1 MNYLRHYCNL
11 IRKAENRIPPKGYT
25 EKHHVFPIS
34 IYGKNDRIVVLTAR
48 EHYIAH
54 CFLERIC
61 IKRYGLNNQK
71 TIKMSYASWSMNNQ
85 KRNKDNLYKN
95 SILYEKSR
103 IRYINSYKESGF
115 YSRNGKKGIETHKK
129 LGIGYVGMTFEK
141 RSRNGK
147 KGGKTNKEN
156 KTGIFSMTTED
167 LSTAGKKGG
176 KIGGIKGA
184 KKQHKQKWKCLV
196 TGFVSTPCGLSSYQK
211 ARGIDKSMRVRVE

>member
-11 IRKAENRIPPKGYT
+11 IRKAENRTLPKGYT

-34 IYGKNDRIVVLTAR
+34 IYGKNNRIVVLTGR
-48 EHYIAH
+48 EHCIAH
-54 CFLERIC
+54 ALLEKIY
-61 IKRYGLNNQK
+61 IKRYGLKDERTIKMTYAFWAMTNQK
-71 TIKMSYASWSMNNQ
+71 TDKNDIC
-85 KRNKDNLYKN
+85 KN
-95 SILYEKSR
+95 SILYEKSK

-129 LGIGYVGMTFEK
+129 LGIGYVGMTFEE

-156 KTGIFSMTTED
+156 KTGLFSLTTED
-167 LSTAGKKGG
+167 LSIAGKKGG
-176 KIGGIKGA
+176 KIGGVKGA
-184 KKQHKQKWKCLV
+184 KKQHKQKWKCLE

-211 ARGIDKSMRVRVE
+211 ARNIDKSMRTRIE